1 MATIVTYTDP
11 FAYRRASTGMES
23 DSLVGNLSRL
33 TSNISAGATS
43 LPVSATTVAL
53 NVNDQITIFDGG
65 NSEMVSV
72 TVAAPVNSTTI
83 TVTATEAAH
92 VARTPVCSDGTSGS
106 LSDMI
111 VNASSWLET
120 ITQQPRWQASYTD
133 KLRAPSTRAAVDR
146 NIALVLRPRRFPVV
160 SLSSLSYETDPTN
173 VISLVTSYAVIDN
186 DGRTVV
192 LPAVVMTN
200 GNQGFQSFMP
210 VGRNSPVWINITYEA
225 GYSPLPGYIIEAANC
240 LTGALLADRQ
250 NPMGAFE
257 IQMGKRKV
265 VMGSS
270 RDDTAKGGLVKRAED
285 LLRNDIE
292 RPF

>member
-1 MATIVTYTDP
+1 MSTFTTYTDP

-33 TSNISAGATS
+33 TSGVSVGATS

-53 NVNDQITIFDGG
+53 AVNDQITIFDGI
-65 NSEMVSV
+65 NSEVVSV
-72 TVAAPVNSTTI
+72 TATAAIGSISI
-83 TVTATEAAH
+83 TVTATVAAH
-92 VARTPVCSDGTSGS
+92 ATRTVICSDGTNGS

-120 ITQQPRWQASYTD
+120 ITQQPRWQATYTD
-133 KLRAPSTRAAVDR
+133 TLRSPSTRAAVDR
-146 NIALVLRPRRFPVV
+146 NLALTLRPRRFPVQSV
-160 SLSSLSYETDPTN
+160 SAISYQTDPTN
-173 VISLVTSYAVIDN
+173 VIPLVTSYAVIDN

-192 LPAVVMTN
+192 FPAVVMTN

-210 VGRNSPVWINITYEA
+210 VGRNSPVWITLTYSA
-225 GYSPLPGYIIEAANC
+225 GYSSLPGYIIEAANC

-250 NPMGAFE
+250 NPMGAYE

-265 VMGSS
+265 VMASS